1 MTRKPVRR
9 GSSSMNKTEIG
20 PVHNEAALG
29 REIQTKIGEQ
39 LRALYDDVVGQGVP
53 DRFVELLQRLDKK
66 DDGEPR

>member
-1 MTRKPVRR
+1 MTRKRVRR
-9 GSSSMNKTEIG
+9 GSSSMNKTEFG
-20 PVHNEAALG
+20 PVHNEATLG